1 MAAQRRSRDRGAR
14 RRRGEASRVTP
25 SAVEAGPAPPR
36 AFAGFER
43 MLAFRYLRPRR
54 KEGFISVIAGFS
66 FAGILLGV
74 AALIIVMSV
83 MNGFRKELIS
93 KILGISGHVFVQAMD
108 QPLTD
113 YDGLAKR
120 FEQIKG
126 VRQAIPVINGQVLAS
141 SPYASTGALVRG
153 VREAD
158 IKRLKTISENI
169 RAGTLEKFD
178 SGEGVAIGQR
188 LADQLGVRAGEKITL
203 LSPQGP
209 ASPFGQT
216 PRRKAYEISA
226 VFLIGMS
233 EFDSSFVYM
242 PLKEAQIYFDREDDV
257 STIELTIDNPEEAE
271 RISQIAIDV
280 AGRPIITSDW
290 KIRNQT
296 FVGALE
302 VERNVMFIILT
313 LIVMVAALNI
323 ISGLI
328 MLVRSKSRDIA
339 ILRTMGATQ
348 GSILR
353 IFLMTGASIGL
364 AGTLAGLAIGVLIAA
379 NIDGLKNFFSWL
391 VGRDLFPATLY
402 FLSRLPA
409 VIDWREVASVVLMA
423 VALSLLASLY
433 PAWKAARLDPVEAL
447 RYE

>member
-1 MAAQRRSRDRGAR
+1 MTDNAILVERPSLVEQPPLA
-14 RRRGEASRVTP
+14 GEP
-25 SAVEAGPAPPR
+25 SPPLP
-36 AFAGFER
+36 FAGFER

-66 FAGILLGV
+66 FFGILLGV

-108 QPLTD
+108 DPLTD
-113 YDGLAKR
+113 YEALSKR

-126 VRQAIPVINGQVLAS
+126 VKQAIPVINGQVLAS
-141 SPYASTGALVRG
+141 SPFASTGALIRG

-158 IKRLKTISENI
+158 IKRLETISKNL
-169 RAGTLEKFD
+169 RSGTLENFD
-178 SGEGVAIGQR
+178 SGEGIAIGQR
-188 LADQLGVRAGEKITL
+188 LADQLSIRMGDKITL
-203 LSPQGP
+203 LSPNG
-209 ASPFGQT
+209 AATPFGQT
-216 PRRKAYEISA
+216 PRRKVYNVSA
-226 VFLIGMS
+226 VFMIGMS
-233 EFDSSFVYM
+233 EFDNAFIYM
-242 PLKEAQIYFDREDDV
+242 PLSEAQNYFDREGEA

-271 RISQIAIDV
+271 KISQLAIDV
-280 AGRPIITSDW
+280 AGRPVITSDW
-290 KIRNQT
+290 KMRNQT

-339 ILRTMGATQ
+339 ILRTMGANQ

-353 IFLMTGASIGL
+353 IFLMTGATIGL
-364 AGTLAGLAIGVLIAA
+364 SGTLAGLAIGILVAK
-379 NIDGLKNFFSWL
+379 NIDDLKNFFSWL
-391 VGRDLFPATLY
+391 AGRDLFPATLY
-402 FLSRLPA
+402 FLSRLPS
-409 VIDWREVASVVLMA
+409 VIDWREVFTVVVMA
-423 VALSLLASLY
+423 VVLSLLASLY

>member
-1 MAAQRRSRDRGAR
+1 LTDATAADA
-14 RRRGEASRVTP
+14 
-25 SAVEAGPAPPR
+25 PAPPR

-66 FAGILLGV
+66 FVGILLGV

-113 YDGLAKR
+113 YEELSKR

-126 VRQAIPVINGQVLAS
+126 VKQAIPVINGQVLAAS
-141 SPYASTGALVRG
+141 AYASTGALVRG
-153 VREAD
+153 VRGAD
-158 IKRLKTISENI
+158 LKRQETIANNI
-169 RAGTLEKFD
+169 RSGSLDNFD

-188 LADQLGVRAGEKITL
+188 LADQLGVRAGDRITL

-216 PRRKAYEISA
+216 PRRKAYEVSA
-226 VFLIGMS
+226 VFQIGMS
-233 EFDSSFVYM
+233 EFDSAFIYM
-242 PLKEAQIYFDREDDV
+242 PLKEAQIYFDRDEDV
-257 STIELTIDNPEEAE
+257 STIELSIDDPEQAE
-271 RISQIAIDV
+271 RISQLAIDV

-328 MLVRSKSRDIA
+328 MLVRSKARDIA
-339 ILRTMGATQ
+339 ILRTMGATR

-353 IFLMTGASIGL
+353 VFLMTGASIGT
-364 AGTLAGLAIGVLIAA
+364 AGTLAGLAIGVLIAK
-379 NIDGLKNFFSWL
+379 NIDALKNFFSWL

-402 FLSRLPA
+402 FLSKLPA
-409 VIDWREVASVVLMA
+409 IVDWREVASVVLMA
-423 VALSLLASLY
+423 LVLSLLASLY
-433 PAWKAARLDPVEAL
+433 PAWKAAQLDPVEAL

>member
-1 MAAQRRSRDRGAR
+1 MTDTAAPKPPTAFSR
-14 RRRGEASRVTP
+14 
-25 SAVEAGPAPPR
+25 
-36 AFAGFER
+36 FER
-43 MLAFRYLRPRR
+43 MLAMRYLRPKR

-108 QPLTD
+108 TPLTD
-113 YDGLAKR
+113 FEGLAKR

-126 VRQAIPVINGQVLAS
+126 VQHAIPVINGQALAS
-141 SPYASTGALVRG
+141 SAFSSTGALVRG
-153 VREAD
+153 VSEVNM
-158 IKRLKTISENI
+158 KRLTTIATNI
-169 RAGTLEKFD
+169 RAGTLDGFD
-178 SGEGVAIGQR
+178 SGEGIAIGQR
-188 LADQLGVRAGEKITL
+188 LADQLGVRVGDKVTL
-203 LSPQGP
+203 LSPNGP
-209 ASPFGQT
+209 SSPFGQT
-216 PRRKAYEISA
+216 PRRKVYDVSA
-226 VFLIGMS
+226 VFMIGMS
-233 EFDSSFVYM
+233 EFDTAFVYM
-242 PLKEAQIYFDREDDV
+242 PLKEAQIYFDKDDEV
-257 STIELTIDNPEEAE
+257 STIELTIDNPDASE
-271 RISQIAIDV
+271 RISQLAIDV
-280 AGRPIITSDW
+280 AGRPVITSDW

-302 VERNVMFIILT
+302 VERNVMFIILM

-339 ILRTMGATQ
+339 ILRTMGAGQ

-353 IFLMTGASIGL
+353 VFLMAGASIGV
-364 AGTLAGLAIGVLIAA
+364 AGTVAGLVTGILIAK
-379 NIDGLKNFFSWL
+379 NIDALKNFFSWL
-391 VGRDLFPATLY
+391 AGRDLFPATLY
-402 FLSRLPA
+402 FLSRLPSI
-409 VIDWREVASVVLMA
+409 IDWREVLAVVVMA
-423 VALSLLASLY
+423 LVLSLLASLY

>member
-1 MAAQRRSRDRGAR
+1 VSAAA
-14 RRRGEASRVTP
+14 EP
-25 SAVEAGPAPPR
+25 SPPAPFSR
-36 AFAGFER
+36 FER
-43 MLAFRYLRPRR
+43 MLAMRYLRPRR

-93 KILGISGHVFVQAMD
+93 KILGVSGHVFVQAMD
-108 QPLTD
+108 TPLTD
-113 YDGLAKR
+113 YEALAKR

-126 VRQAIPVINGQVLAS
+126 VRHAVPVINGQVLAS
-141 SPYASTGALVRG
+141 SAFASSGALVRA
-153 VREAD
+153 VSEAD
-158 IKRLKTISENI
+158 IKRLTTISSNV
-169 RAGTLEKFD
+169 RAGSLDNFD
-178 SGEGVAIGQR
+178 SGEGIAIGQR
-188 LADQLGVRAGEKITL
+188 LADQLGVRAGDKLTL
-203 LSPQGP
+203 LSPNGP

-216 PRRKAYEISA
+216 PRRKVYDIAA
-226 VFLIGMS
+226 VFMIGMS
-233 EFDSSFVYM
+233 EFDTAFVYM
-242 PLKEAQIYFDREDDV
+242 PLKEAQIYFDKDDEV
-257 STIELTIDNPEEAE
+257 STIELTIDNPEDAD
-271 RISQIAIDV
+271 RISQLAIDV
-280 AGRPIITSDW
+280 AGRPILTSDW

-302 VERNVMFIILT
+302 VERNVMFIILM

-328 MLVRSKSRDIA
+328 MLVRSKARDIA
-339 ILRTMGATQ
+339 ILRTMGASQ

-353 IFLMTGASIGL
+353 VFLMAGASIGV
-364 AGTLAGLAIGVLIAA
+364 AGTLAGLAIGVLIAR

-391 VGRDLFPATLY
+391 AGRDLFPATLY
-402 FLSRLPA
+402 FLSRLPSI
-409 VIDWREVASVVLMA
+409 IDWREVIAVVAMA
-423 VALSLLASLY
+423 LVLSLLASLY